1 MGGDLGPK
9 LWWGEG
15 STCWGGIS
23 PCPVLTV
30 VGDIGDLEASGAV
43 GFTGLEVDPELAG
56 AGGEGDGPLI
66 GLAGLVGGDGG
77 WGGCREQ
84 QGDTG
89 CWLPI
94 SRATPSLG

>member
-1 MGGDLGPK
+1 MLGWH
-9 LWWGEG
+9 LLM
-15 STCWGGIS
+15 
-23 PCPVLTV
+23 LTV
-30 VGDIGDLEASGAV
+30 VGDIGDLEAPSTV
-43 GFTGLEVDPELAG
+43 GFTGFEVDPELPG
-56 AGGEGDGPLI
+56 AGSEGNGSLI

-94 SRATPSLG
+94 SRAAPSFTESRVASRMGIVCAGQG